1 MQWVPTLPAHVCHFG
16 CPDGSALFV
25 VDSGT
30 MLAAAAS
37 DAVGVGPSEAVVNH
51 DASVSEYEPAATF
64 GGVRPGW
71 VFCTRDGLTGYF
83 KDANPFT
90 TWSPAPAA
98 PISSGSASG
107 TTPVARSRR
116 FLLRLE
122 MQRHVIGL
130 SCSAQESSGRLHWP
144 AERR

>member
-1 MQWVPTLPAHVCHFG
+1 MYVS

-37 DAVGVGPSEAVVNH
+37 DAVGVGPSEAVVSH
-51 DASVSEYEPAATF
+51 DASVSEYEPASTF

-98 PISSGSASG
+98 PISSGSAAG

-116 FLLRLE
+116 FLLRLVDGE
-122 MQRHVIGL
+122 TRHRIVLQRARKFW
-130 SCSAQESSGRLHWP
+130 SASLASRTP
-144 AERR
+144 VNRA